1 MKGSDVMSAPK
12 IFESEYKFCLILWEN
27 EPIKSPELAE
37 ICKEKLGWSKTTTYT
52 VIKRLRDRGVVKSE
66 DTVVTSLISKDAAQ
80 MAEIDELMLKKFDG
94 SISAFVAAFSRYQRL
109 TDSEISEIR
118 RIIDEGEK

>member
-1 MKGSDVMSAPK
+1 MSTPK

-27 EPIKSPELAE
+27 EPIKSPALAE

-94 SISAFVAAFSRYQRL
+94 SISAFVAAFSKYQKL
-109 TDSEISEIR
+109 TANEISEIR